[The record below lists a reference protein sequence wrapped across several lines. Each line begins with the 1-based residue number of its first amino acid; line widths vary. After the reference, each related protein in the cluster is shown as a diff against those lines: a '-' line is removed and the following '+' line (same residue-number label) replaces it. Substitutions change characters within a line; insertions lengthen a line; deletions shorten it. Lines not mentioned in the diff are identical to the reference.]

1 MMDTGRDGTSH
12 RGDGKCGDGDDSGN
26 GRGNGR
32 GGITFKGLRGVLA
45 GPGYFYRPRQ
55 ILVGATAAERP
66 DLARRL
72 RGADASPDNKLNEKF
87 RKAGLDVRAFR
98 LPAHVDIPELI
109 DWLREGDVGDAAP
122 DISPNYVFPGQPWYN
137 GGPHGEPQ
145 DAKAFLDGTVPD
157 PESPVIAV
165 LDTGYDPAVDT
176 LHPGLAARID
186 HVLSDDE
193 VATEPSGYFAQE
205 GGHGTFV
212 DGIVMRVAPGLRIR
226 HARVLDPEGVGD
238 DATIALR
245 VATDPAPVINLS
257 LGGYTA
263 DDQPPTGLA
272 SAMARLGNSAVVV
285 AAAGNNGSPRPFWP
299 AAFQPVVAVG
309 ALDTTSGRP
318 QRASWSNYGHW
329 VDVYA
334 PGVNV
339 RSTYL
344 SGEWKLTTDP
354 APWHLG
360 GWAHWSG
367 TSFAAPQV
375 AAEIAKAVQDGL
387 PPLQAAHAVLGA
399 AAWLPGV
406 GPVITPVPGVID

>member
-1 MMDTGRDGTSH
+1 MGWGRDMARRRGCGG
-12 RGDGKCGDGDDSGN
+12 RGDGHGDAIGKGISPN
-26 GRGNGR
+26 GMR
-32 GGITFKGLRGVLA
+32 FKGLPGVLA
-45 GPGYFYRPRQ
+45 GPGYYYRPRQ
-55 ILVGATAAERP
+55 VLLGASAREQS
-66 DLARRL
+66 DLTRRL
-72 RGADASPDNKLNEKF
+72 LRAQGIPDDKLNGQFE
-87 RKAGLDVRAFR
+87 KAGLDVRAYLLPPGVNIPRLIRRFR
-98 LPAHVDIPELI
+98 AT
-109 DWLREGDVGDAAP
+109 DVGEAAP
-122 DISPNYVFPGQPWYN
+122 DVSPNYVFPGQPWWN
-137 GGPHGEPQ
+137 GGPYDEPQ
-145 DAKAFLDGTVPD
+145 DAPPFLDGSVPD
-157 PESPVIAV
+157 PQSPAIAV
-165 LDTGYDPAVDT
+165 LDTGYDPDIGN

-186 HVLSDDE
+186 HVTGTDDE
-193 VATEPSGYFAQE
+193 DAAEPSGYFAQE

-212 DGIVMRVAPGLRIR
+212 DGVIMRVAPEVRIR
-226 HARVLDPEGVGD
+226 HAKVLTPEGVGD
-238 DATIALR
+238 DATITLR

-272 SAMARLGNSAVVV
+272 SAMAKLGNSAVVV

-309 ALDTTSGRP
+309 ALDTTSGSP

-329 VDVYA
+329 VNVYA

-344 SGEWKLTTDP
+344 NGEWKLATDP

-375 AAEIAKAVQDGL
+375 AAEIAMAVLDGL
-387 PPLQAAHAVLGA
+387 PPVQAMHAVLGA
-399 AAWLPGV
+399 ARWVPSV